1 MAYMTAIIAGYLIG
15 CSNMAFYI
23 SRLKSVDLQHN
34 GSGNLGASNTTILL
48 GWNAGVAVGLH
59 DIGKAIL
66 AVLLVQWW
74 FPQAK
79 LAGLIAG
86 LSCVMGHMFPF
97 YLRFRGGKG
106 LASYIGMTLALNWKL
121 ALGVIVAVVLVTLI
135 TDRIVF
141 GTFTA
146 ITVVPVYSLLTTR
159 QWLPTLLLAVTTL
172 VMLCKHQDNIE
183 RLRSGKEVGL
193 RSTLRGEYRMK

>member
-1 MAYMTAIIAGYLIG
+1 MEYIIAIVAGYLIG
-15 CSNMAFYI
+15 GSNMAYYI
-23 SRLKSVDLQHN
+23 SRRENVDLQKN

-48 GWNAGVAVGLH
+48 GWKAGITVGLH
-59 DIGKAIL
+59 DIGKAAL
-66 AVLLVQWW
+66 AVLLMKWL

-79 LAGLIAG
+79 YVGLIAG
-86 LSCVMGHMFPF
+86 LACVMGHMFPF

-121 ALGVIVAVVLVTLI
+121 ALCLILAIFLVTVI

-146 ITVVPVYSLLTTR
+146 ITVVPVYTLLTTR
-159 QWLPTLLLAVTTL
+159 QWLPTLLLVTTSI
-172 VMLCKHQDNIE
+172 VMFCKHQDNIA
-183 RLRSGKEVGL
+183 RLRAGKEAGL
-193 RSTLRGEYRMK
+193 RSTIRGELRIK